1 MMIIAP
7 TLAMMAVAAP
17 LKGEW
22 KPSYARQQLDLQ
34 MNSSGFP
41 CAAYTFIPSLPS
53 R

>member
-41 CAAYTFIPSLPS
+41 CVYAHIPSLPS